1 MRINN
6 LFEKLER
13 TGEEKSAVIGWGR
26 GMGHRGHMF
35 LASSVITHANELSAD
50 PYFVVSRTVG
60 KDDPITPEEKLEIY
74 KKVFPEKGH
83 IFQTATDE
91 MPDLT
96 RVLSKLE
103 NLGYEN
109 VTVVVGEDQKKALS
123 YVMNYNGKP
132 DKKGNILYNFKE
144 LNVISRQETNDTSKD
159 EEGPRATPMRDIL
172 TNPQSSEEEKFKL
185 WRSSM
190 SPELSD
196 QEVKDLMQKASQRM
210 ADFTGK
216 KEKVTESVSPSEF
229 TNSILGEIRSIIK
242 EMKRDPYLSRLVE
255 QNIKEGTPVNVDALL
270 SRSDHSG
277 SGSPWWARAG
287 DLNYMGNTKGDRPL
301 QYKVYFPNMF
311 SKHSLDMFDGNK
323 EKLIKA
329 ASELRME
336 QDDNGDWFYPVYRK
350 TDAVKHEITRAKYLF
365 GDKIIKKVEDEGIEE
380 GDTLDTGP
388 DGKLTAKGEEQMR
401 RYRQQKREQ
410 ERQQII
416 AKHTKTVKGDTYGVA
431 PSRISQSRN
440 EVDWAAANKELRKKG
455 LDEQGVAEGKPKG
468 YDSEGNPLG
477 GGWDEY
483 DNDHKKS
490 WTVIVN
496 GKAWK
501 TFDDERQAYK
511 AADAIQQKYG
521 KKTRVISDSV
531 LEASKLSTR
540 EKLHKRHQEI
550 RKNSGLPDPDY
561 YKELKTTY
569 DLPDE
574 KRHTKAAELKKKYNV
589 KEADWDQQSDEMIPP
604 EYEMDPDELRSLR
617 NSSVIDDE
625 TIEKMIKLAA
635 NGVNDT
641 KIADMFNIDKETVA
655 GILDDYIEEIEAAID
670 HNDNVRESK
679 QPEAPKPRNFV
690 AKNAKTAGAGK
701 HKDAKK
707 AAKDV
712 RGQKHKDKMPLDESK
727 WGPAMKAYTKKNM
740 P

>member
-1 MRINN
+1 MRIKN

-144 LNVISRQETNDTSKD
+144 LNVISRQETNDPSKD

-311 SKHSLDMFDGNK
+311 SKRSLDMFDGNK

-365 GDKIIKKVEDEGIEE
+365 GDKIIKKVEDEGIE
-380 GDTLDTGP
+380 
-388 DGKLTAKGEEQMR
+388 
-401 RYRQQKREQ
+401 
-410 ERQQII
+410 
-416 AKHTKTVKGDTYGVA
+416 
-431 PSRISQSRN
+431 
-440 EVDWAAANKELRKKG
+440 
-455 LDEQGVAEGKPKG
+455 EGKPKG